1 MELTKLQKQTLA
13 AIGQSDLAH
22 LFYWTGGTL
31 LAAQYLKHRISFDLD
46 FFSED
51 LIEEEFVLAAVNRIK
66 KSLALTKVERQIIRN
81 RQQYQLQKAGE
92 RLNLEFVYYPFRPL
106 IKPKRVTAW
115 PVAIDSL
122 KDIAVNKTRALYE
135 RAEPKDV
142 IDIWCIHQKNGWDMQ
157 QLAKLADKKFGVPI
171 DYPTLVSRALDAAAR
186 LEDAK
191 PLLPKTSSIKK
202 MKQDIDSLFRQSG
215 VRKLST
221 LLV

>member
-1 MELTKLQKQTLA
+1 MELTKLQKKVLA
-13 AIGQSDLAH
+13 AIGQSDLAP
-22 LFYWTGGTL
+22 LVYWTGGTL
-31 LAAQYLKHRISFDLD
+31 LAAHYLQHRQSFDLD

-66 KSLALTKVERQIIRN
+66 KSLALTKIDRQIIRN
-81 RQQYQLQKAGE
+81 RQQYQLQKAGG

-106 IKPKRVTAW
+106 IKPARTAAW

-142 IDIWCIHQKNGWDMQ
+142 IDLWCIHQKNDWGMP
-157 QLAKLADKKFGVPI
+157 QLATLADKKFGVPL
-171 DYPTLVSRALDAAAR
+171 DYPTLVSRALDAVER

-191 PLLPKTSSIKK
+191 PLLAKTTSIKK
-202 MKQDIDSLFRQSG
+202 MKQDIDSLFRPSG
-215 VRKLST
+215 VRKLLT